1 LLDADS
7 SDEGE
12 YSLDQGARE
21 EPAARMGAYPIAD
34 AAGEGT
40 EVKSDE
46 GNEGLLIRNGEDD
59 LVGIPRKRERKL
71 RAPINTIGLIQ

>member
-1 LLDADS
+1 
-7 SDEGE
+7 
-12 YSLDQGARE
+12 
-21 EPAARMGAYPIAD
+21 MGAYPIAD

-59 LVGIPRKRERKL
+59 VVGIPRKRERKL
-71 RAPINTIGLIQ
+71 RAPINTIRLIQ